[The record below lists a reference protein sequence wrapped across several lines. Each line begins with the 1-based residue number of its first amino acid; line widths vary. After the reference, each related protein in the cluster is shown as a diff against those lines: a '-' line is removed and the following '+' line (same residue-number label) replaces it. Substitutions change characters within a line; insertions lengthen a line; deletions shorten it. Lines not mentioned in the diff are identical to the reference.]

1 MADEV
6 LRLRATV
13 VSDEAL
19 KDIRRIG
26 REIGLVQNMGGR
38 GAAQAATQWQAL
50 GKQIKGVGQELLGA
64 VPALG
69 GFGLGAA
76 GAGVAAY
83 KLVNTLGDIAKGILD
98 VKNTAKD
105 LGISTGALKAFS
117 TEAQKVGIA
126 PEAMA
131 QSLKN
136 FKRNTDDFSLRI
148 GTLRGQMVAMGAGPV
163 LDAMNK
169 ATTEIDKLKVAF
181 DFKEVLLQMDPTGVK
196 AQRFFEMLGLG
207 PDTVRLK
214 WNDLAKTIKDT
225 PLISDEQ
232 IAKAKAYNDKLVD
245 LGSKWDDLKT
255 NFGTALFPAIGED
268 LRTLNLVVDALNR
281 MSNWQAPS
289 WLSWASKGPEALG
302 DYQARFGHLH
312 GFDPTGMRA
321 QRDAEDKAAEQKA
334 LDEAKTDAERKAAQ
348 DAIDRG
354 RYRRAEDVA
363 PAPAAP
369 PVGQSPADIER
380 KRRFDAIQKSLIHKS
395 AFGDDDFHQYIVKS
409 GFVDSAESKLRKWT
423 TGGDEL
429 KPRGIGDMNWG
440 DTAMKFAPPWA
451 RGVYNTLKPTPAE
464 GGELPEKYWPKSGPG
479 VSKVAFGGGD
489 TGGGEAGATRIIR
502 VGVLQGM
509 IDFKSYMETGGQGG
523 GDGGG
528 GGIVKASWGGTG
540 GGGGGGPF
548 GLGGGGGGG
557 GGGGL
562 HSGGGFTALGGSSGG
577 GGASGTYGGGGGAS
591 APLTGGGSMTGGAGG
606 GGAVPTGTGS
616 ANPTLGE
623 MVADARSRAI
633 AHGVDPDVATG
644 IIMGESGLHKPGET
658 RGAWG
663 NNDPSRSGRPGTSYG
678 AFQLRTPGL
687 GSEFIK
693 QTGLPLNASTWQQQQ
708 EFAISQMAKHGDK
721 WTRGTWSSIPDAE
734 KRGTNVRAMGQK
746 FMAQFGGQLPAAPNG
761 QANATP
767 AMATGGRRLPNA
779 KGVWGE
785 NRADP
790 RIAEIVSAAAEGLPP
805 GYKIQMTSA
814 GRDPSRKGFHPKGMA
829 EDFQIIGPDGKVI
842 NNRGWDETGM
852 YTKLAQNAYGYQEK
866 AHPEL
871 TGKFQWGGQFGT
883 AIGGGGVPDLMHF
896 DVGGRRGNYKQ
907 FSREAIGTAMPPT
920 GRIDSAVAGGAASG
934 SVNVT
939 VNTNGTKAEASAK
952 TDGKLFQPPTITQ
965 HKQMQ
970 RTDDVGVNV

>member
-1 MADEV
+1 VAEEV

-26 REIGLVQNMGGR
+26 REIGLVQNMGGK

-98 VKNTAKD
+98 VKNTSKD

-117 TEAQKVGIA
+117 IEAQKVGIA
-126 PEAMA
+126 PEAMT

-136 FKRNTDDFSLRI
+136 FKRNTDDFANHM
-148 GTLRGQMVAMGAGPV
+148 GNLRGQMIAMGAGPV
-163 LDAMNK
+163 LEAMNK

-232 IAKAKAYNDKLVD
+232 IAKAKAYNDKLID

-255 NFGTALFPAIGED
+255 NFGSALFPAVGED
-268 LRTLNLVVDALNR
+268 LRTLNLIIDALNR

-289 WLSWASKGPEALG
+289 WLSWASKGPAALG
-302 DYQARFGHLH
+302 DYQTRFGHLH

-321 QRDAEDKAAEQKA
+321 QRDAEDRAAEQKA
-334 LDEAKTDAERKAAQ
+334 IDDAKTDAEREAARKAQEA
-348 DAIDRG
+348 G
-354 RYRRAEDVA
+354 RWRRAEDVTPAAPVAPAGQSPEDKARLLQNQKILQSITPPTVA
-363 PAPAAP
+363 PAPQTSGWRHMLHLSAAE
-369 PVGQSPADIER
+369 G
-380 KRRFDAIQKSLIHKS
+380 
-395 AFGDDDFHQYIVKS
+395 DDFHQYISKASDMRQLGSSVGGALS
-409 GFVDSAESKLRKWT
+409 ENPAASA
-423 TGGDEL
+423 TGATGNAL
-429 KPRGIGDMNWG
+429 MIARYWPQIRAMMMGGGGAMAGGIGAAGAVMWP
-440 DTAMKFAPPWA
+440 K
-451 RGVYNTLKPTPAE
+451 PAE
-464 GGELPEKYWPKSGPG
+464 TGELPEKYWPKTGPG
-479 VSKVAFGGGD
+479 VSKIAFGGGD
-489 TGGGEAGATRIIR
+489 TGGGESGATRIIR
-502 VGVLQGM
+502 AGVFQGM
-509 IDFKSYMETGGQGG
+509 VDFKSYMQNGAAVSG

-528 GGIVKASWGGTG
+528 MITKASWGGTG
-540 GGGGGGPF
+540 GGGGGGGF
-548 GLGGGGGGG
+548 GLGGGGGGA
-557 GGGGL
+557 GGGL
-562 HSGGGFTALGGSSGG
+562 HSGGGFTSLGGGGSSGG

-591 APLTGGGSMTGGAGG
+591 APLTGGGATGGGAGASG
-606 GGAVPTGTGS
+606 SGAKMSEYSPAQRT
-616 ANPTLGE
+616 ALL
-623 MVADARSRAI
+623 DAMQK
-633 AHGVDPDVATG
+633 HEGFF
-644 IIMGESGLHKPGET
+644 PG
-658 RGAWG
+658 
-663 NNDPSRSGRPGTSYG
+663 SRSFRNNNPGNIEYG
-678 AFQLRTPGL
+678 AFAKAHGAIGSDGRFAKFPSYQAGRGAQENLLFESGGYKNLTLGQAINRWAP
-687 GSEFIK
+687 GSENNVPAY
-693 QTGLPLNASTWQQQQ
+693 L
-708 EFAISQMAKHGDK
+708 
-721 WTRGTWSSIPDAE
+721 DAMN
-734 KRGTNVRAMGQK
+734 KA
-746 FMAQFGGQLPAAPNG
+746 LPAGPNG
-761 QANATP
+761 QAIPTPNAV
-767 AMATGGRRLPNA
+767 ATGGRRLPNA

-785 NRADP
+785 ERADP

-814 GRDPSRKGFHPKGMA
+814 GRDPSRRGFHPRGMA
-829 EDFQIIGPDGKVI
+829 EDYQIVGPDGKVI

-866 AHPEL
+866 THPEL

-907 FSREAIGTAMPPT
+907 FSREAIGSTLPPT
-920 GRIDSAVAGGAASG
+920 VDTARIDGAVGAQASSG

-939 VNTNGTKAEASAK
+939 VNSNGTKAEAKAD
-952 TDGKLFQPPTITQ
+952 TDGKLFQPPTIRQ

-970 RTDDVGVNV
+970 RTEDVGVNV

>member
-19 KDIRRIG
+19 ADIRRIG
-26 REIGLVQNMGGR
+26 REIGLVQHMGGK
-38 GAAQAATQWQAL
+38 GAAQAATGWQQL
-50 GKQIKGVGQELLGA
+50 GKSIKSVGTELLGA

-83 KLVNTLGDIAKGILD
+83 KLVNTLGDISKGILD
-98 VKNTAKD
+98 LKNTSKD
-105 LGISTGALKAFS
+105 LGLSTSALKSFS
-117 TEAQKVGIA
+117 IEAQKAGVA

-131 QSLKN
+131 QGLKN
-136 FKRNTDDFSLRI
+136 FKRNTEDFTLHIGNLRTEMI
-148 GTLRGQMVAMGAGPV
+148 KMGAGPV
-163 LDAMNK
+163 LDAINN
-169 ATTEIDKLKVAF
+169 ATTTLDKLKAAY
-181 DFKEVLLQMDPTGVK
+181 DFKEVLNREDPSGVK

-207 PDTVRLK
+207 AETARLK
-214 WNDLAKTIKDT
+214 WSDLVKTMNEQQPIT
-225 PLISDEQ
+225 DEQ
-232 IAKAKAYNDKLVD
+232 VAKAKAYQDALIKL
-245 LGSKWDDLKT
+245 GGTWDDLKT
-255 NFGTALFPAIGED
+255 TVGTKLFSGVAQD
-268 LRTLNLVVDALNR
+268 LKSLTELLDVLNQI
-281 MSNWQAPS
+281 SNWKLPS
-289 WLSWASKGPEALG
+289 WLPSVPGPGAMNRYIEE
-302 DYQARFGHLH
+302 HTM
-312 GFDPTGMRA
+312 GFDPFGLKA
-321 QRDAEDKAAEQKA
+321 KHAAE
-334 LDEAKTDAERKAAQ
+334 
-348 DAIDRG
+348 
-354 RYRRAEDVA
+354 RAEAEKNA
-363 PAPAAP
+363 PPVAPAAP
-369 PVGQSPADIER
+369 RAPTPEEIER
-380 KRRFDAIQKSLIHKS
+380 KRQADEVLKSVSPSSTAPATGGWRHMLHLS
-395 AFGDDDFHQYIVKS
+395 AASDDFHQYISKASDIRDFGSKV
-409 GFVDSAESKLRKWT
+409 GGALMENPAGSAVGATGNAMMMLRYWPQIRALMM
-423 TGGDEL
+423 GGGGAAAG
-429 KPRGIGDMNWG
+429 GIGAAGAVMWP
-440 DTAMKFAPPWA
+440 K
-451 RGVYNTLKPTPAE
+451 PAE
-464 GGELPEKYWPKSGPG
+464 TGELPERFWPKSGPG
-479 VSKVAFGGGD
+479 VSKIAFGGGD
-489 TGGGEAGATRIIR
+489 TGGGESGATRIIR
-502 VGVLQGM
+502 VGVFQGM
-509 IDFKSYMETGGQGG
+509 VDFKSYMQAGATVSG

-528 GGIVKASWGGTG
+528 MITKASWGGTG

-548 GLGGGGGGG
+548 GLGGGGGGA
-557 GGGGL
+557 GGGL

-623 MVADARSRAI
+623 MIADARQRAV

-644 IIMGESGLHKPGET
+644 IIMGESGLHKPGE
-658 RGAWG
+658 RRAAWG

-708 EFAISQMAKHGDK
+708 EFAISQMAQHGDK

-734 KRGTNVRAMGQK
+734 KRGTNVRAMGQR
-746 FMAQFGGQLPAAPNG
+746 FMSQFGGQIAQPNG

-767 AMATGGRRLPNA
+767 APGAYTGDRRLPNA
-779 KGVWGE
+779 KSVWGE

-814 GRDPSRKGFHPKGMA
+814 GRDPSRRGFHPRGMA
-829 EDFQIIGPDGKVI
+829 EDFQIIDPHGRAV
-842 NNRGWDETGM
+842 NNRGWDETGL
-852 YTKLAQNAYGYQEK
+852 YKQLAQNAYGYQEK
-866 AHPEL
+866 MHPEL

-883 AIGGGGVPDLMHF
+883 QIGGGGVPDLMHF
-896 DVGGRRGNYKQ
+896 DIGGRRGNYRQ
-907 FSREAIGTAMPPT
+907 FSREAIGATLPPT
-920 GRIDSAVAGGAASG
+920 VSTARIDGAVGAQASSG

-939 VNTNGTKAEASAK
+939 VNSNGTKAEASAK
-952 TDGKLFQPPTITQ
+952 TDGKLFQPPVIKQ